1 MYSEPSDRQILPLR
15 ISDLL
20 PKAGRISRARSSDRP
35 IQAPSS
41 NRQNHLYVGGH
52 DRAAETTN
60 PLRPL
65 NNFKPRNHP
74 LSWSQNPPALWK
86 RPSRPQP
93 LWVPNST
100 QNPRP
105 HSRAESR
112 SASHWARSNGGS
124 SHEYYILE
132 KRSNTDF
139 RFAAIITSS

>member
-1 MYSEPSDRQILPLR
+1 MM
-15 ISDLL
+15 
-20 PKAGRISRARSSDRP
+20 A
-35 IQAPSS
+35 
-41 NRQNHLYVGGH
+41 HC
-52 DRAAETTN
+52 
-60 PLRPL
+60 PL
-65 NNFKPRNHP
+65 NSTVEDGTLTQPNDFTIP
-74 LSWSQNPPALWK
+74 LPSWSQSPPPPRKCL
-86 RPSRPQP
+86 SRPQP